1 MSSTAI
7 AKNLLRQHALLLF
20 ARHTRPTATRLVATI
35 LVLGLSPVVWTA
47 FAVNNFLSEAPILT
61 KIVRLQSVVATD
73 ELFRELC
80 DANWTGFS
88 SVHETQFSFFSPPA
102 LLVLL
107 ASEVLPLDRQRIA
120 SNSFPMR
127 LDTTSFTC

>member
-1 MSSTAI
+1 MSSKTS
-7 AKNLLRQHALLLF
+7 AKNLLHQHALLLL
-20 ARHTRPTATRLVATI
+20 ARHTRPTATRLIATI
-35 LVLGLSPVVWTA
+35 LVLGLSPVVWTG
-47 FAVNNFLSEAPILT
+47 FAVNNFFSEAPIST
-61 KIVRLQSVVATD
+61 KFVRLQNVVATD

-80 DANWTGFS
+80 DTDWVGFS

-127 LDTTSFTC
+127 LDTTSFNC